1 MPEKTGYQAQ
11 EMAEFVER
19 ILGNGLAR
27 RMLSFCTAECSKCGR
42 RMDLLLRRY
51 YGDKPKLCLQCNVA
65 YMMISNTLDMFITK
79 SGTAKEEVVQNLKD
93 PMWRKGLSS
102 VLEGIANY
110 GIQKPF
116 TASRPFLVVW
126 NITKAC
132 NLRCKHCYASA
143 QTVAPDEL
151 STEQA
156 LNAIDKMG
164 DAGIAY
170 VALSGGEPLIRSDFW
185 KLVERIQKNEMA
197 YSIAT
202 NGTLLTPEKVR
213 MLKEKN
219 CIYVQ
224 ISLDGATAEK
234 HDFFRGL
241 GMFERTIEGI
251 KNAVAGGLVVGIAMT
266 VTKHNIEEVPQAID
280 LAERLGA
287 AIFMH
292 YNFIPTGRGKGI
304 IDLDIDP
311 EQRENL
317 LKLLAEETGK
327 RKIALLSTAPQ
338 YARVSVQN
346 GKVASLTHFD
356 IFGQDPNIKTDL
368 SFLADFVGGCGTSR
382 LYFAMDYNGD
392 LMPCVFL
399 PIVVGNIKNVDLIKL
414 WDEEDVFQK
423 IRKRSCFEGRC
434 ATCEYT
440 AKCGGC
446 RGRSYGYYGDVTHSD
461 PGCIYNM
468 DEWKKIKASAEV
480 KIPSS

>member
-1 MPEKTGYQAQ
+1 
-11 EMAEFVER
+11 MAEFVER

-27 RMLSFCTAECSKCGR
+27 RMLSFCTAECPKCGR
-42 RMDLLLRRY
+42 RMDLLLRQY
-51 YGDKPKLCLQCNVA
+51 YGDGQRLCLQCNVA
-65 YMMISNTLDMFITK
+65 YMMISNTLDMFIAR
-79 SGTAKEEVVQNLKD
+79 SGTDKEEVVQNLRD

-110 GIQKPF
+110 GIQRPF

-126 NITKAC
+126 NITKGC

-143 QTVAPDEL
+143 QTIAPDEL
-151 STEQA
+151 TTEEA
-156 LNAIDKMG
+156 LSAIDKMG

-170 VALSGGEPLIRSDFW
+170 VALSGGEPLMRSDFW
-185 KLVERIQKNEMA
+185 KLVERIRENDMA

-202 NGTLLTPEKVR
+202 NGVLLTSEKAR

-219 CIYVQ
+219 CLYVQ

-234 HDFFRGL
+234 HDFFRGE
-241 GMFERTIEGI
+241 GMFERTLKGI
-251 KNAVAGGLVVGIAMT
+251 QNAVAEGLVVGIAMT
-266 VTKHNIEEVPQAID
+266 VTRHNIEEVPQAID

-287 AIFMH
+287 TIFMH
-292 YNFIPTGRGKGI
+292 YNFIPTGRGKEI
-304 IDLDIDP
+304 INLDIDP

-317 LKLLAEETGK
+317 LMYLAGEAGK
-327 RKIALLSTAPQ
+327 RKISLLSTAPQ
-338 YARVSVQN
+338 YARVSVQS
-346 GKVASLTHFD
+346 GGVASLTHFD
-356 IFGQDPNIKTDL
+356 AFGQDPNMKTDV

-382 LYFAMDYNGD
+382 LYFAMDYNGN

-399 PIVVGNIKNVDLIKL
+399 PIVVGNIKNTDLIRL
-414 WDEEDVFQK
+414 WDEEDVFHK

-434 ATCEYT
+434 ASCEYT

-446 RGRSYGYYGDVTHSD
+446 RARSYGYYGDVTHSD

-468 DEWKKIKASAEV
+468 DEWEKIKASAEA
-480 KIPSS
+480 KMPNAQP